1 MSFIKKLRGFLH
13 ENHNFGENR
22 KIMKKLFIVL
32 AISVFGACS
41 SDDDSGN
48 VNTNEFE
55 NIKTTLPQGE
65 WKVSKLID
73 GQSDHTADFES
84 FVFNFNGDGTVVA
97 QNDLFTENGT
107 WAYDNSS
114 SSGEELILQ
123 FSERTPFDQ
132 INDDWDIV
140 SVTNSTIELS
150 DISGGDGDIEL
161 LTFTKL

>member
-1 MSFIKKLRGFLH
+1 
-13 ENHNFGENR
+13 
-22 KIMKKLFIVL
+22 MKRILILL
-32 AISVFGACS
+32 AIAVFASCS
-41 SDDDSGN
+41 SDDDAGN

-55 NIKTTLPQGE
+55 QIKTTLPQGE

-73 GQSDHTADFES
+73 GQSDHTTDFES
-84 FVFNFNGDGTVVA
+84 FVFTFNEDGTVVA

-123 FSERTPFDQ
+123 FSEATPFDE

-140 SVTNSTIELS
+140 SVSDSKIELS
-150 DISGGDGDIEL
+150 DISGGNGDVEL

>member
-1 MSFIKKLRGFLH
+1 
-13 ENHNFGENR
+13 
-22 KIMKKLFIVL
+22 MKRILILL
-32 AISVFGACS
+32 AIVAFASCS

-55 NIKTTLPQGE
+55 QIKTTLPQGE
-65 WKVSKLID
+65 WKVSNLID
-73 GQSDHTADFES
+73 GQSDHTVDFES
-84 FVFNFNGDGTVVA
+84 FVFTFNEAGTVVA

-114 SSGEELILQ
+114 SSSEELVLQ
-123 FSERTPFDQ
+123 FSETTPFDE

-140 SVTNSTIELS
+140 SESNSKIELQ
-150 DISGGDGDIEL
+150 DISGGNGDIKL

>member
-1 MSFIKKLRGFLH
+1 
-13 ENHNFGENR
+13 
-22 KIMKKLFIVL
+22 MKRLFIVL
-32 AISVFGACS
+32 AITIFAACN

-65 WKVSKLID
+65 WEVSKLID
-73 GQSDHTADFES
+73 GQSDHTVDFES
-84 FVFNFNGDGTVVA
+84 FVFIFNEDGTVVA

-114 SSGEELILQ
+114 SSSEELVLQ
-123 FSERTPFDQ
+123 FSQQTPFDQ

-150 DISGGDGDIEL
+150 DVSGGDGDIEL